1 MNAATTLH
9 WLTNLR
15 NLGSALGLERTQL
28 LLERLGNPQNFCPY
42 FHIAG
47 TNGKGSTSVM
57 IESIQRAHGRRTGL
71 YTSPHLIE
79 LGERIQINR
88 EPISES
94 RLIDLVEQLRSHYDF
109 LHQTHPEL
117 DATFF
122 ELMTAV
128 AWTEFRES
136 KVNLAIIETGLG
148 GRLDATNV
156 GRPTVCTITSIGMDH
171 QEYLGN
177 SIAEIAAEK
186 AGILKSGVPCVVGF
200 VPPEAEEVIRKRA
213 KEVDAPLYFVR
224 DRFKDELPL
233 TNLKGQ
239 HQRQNAGAALLACEL
254 AAAFPINNDTAQAAL
269 QNVEWPA
276 RWQEIKLQEGRT
288 LIIDG
293 SHNEE
298 GINST
303 SILLSELK
311 SPTVIL
317 GSISL
322 VRAEA
327 LIKTVAN
334 YAGEIILVSINHER
348 AITSEELKKL
358 VPKTFSGKIRLST
371 VKELFPETHQCL
383 ATGSTVVVIGSLY
396 LAGEVLAY
404 YHGKK
409 LNPHL
414 QDKLM
419 NRP

>member
-94 RLIDLVEQLRSHYDF
+94 HLIDLVEQLRAHYDF

-186 AGILKSGVPCVVGF
+186 AGILKSGIPCVVGF

-224 DRFKDELPL
+224 NRFKDELPL

-254 AAAFPINNDTAQAAL
+254 AAAFPINNDTVQAAL

-348 AITSEELKKL
+348 AITPEELKKL

-383 ATGSTVVVIGSLY
+383 VTGSAVVVIGSLY

-419 NRP
+419 KRP

>member
-9 WLTNLR
+9 WLTSLR

-28 LLERLGNPQNFCPY
+28 LLERLNNPQNSCPY

-57 IESIQRAHGRRTGL
+57 IEAIQRAHGRRTGL

-88 EPISES
+88 EPMTEN
-94 RLIDLVEQLRSHYDF
+94 RLIDLVEQLRTHYEF
-109 LHQTHPEL
+109 IHQTRPEL
-117 DATFF
+117 DTTFF

-128 AWTEFRES
+128 AWTEFRDA
-136 KVNLAIIETGLG
+136 KVDLAIIETGLG

-156 GRPTVCTITSIGMDH
+156 GRPVVCVITSIGLDH

-177 SIAEIAAEK
+177 TIAEIADEK

-200 VPPEAEEVIRKRA
+200 VPPEAEVVIRSRA
-213 KEVDAPLYFVR
+213 KEVGAPLYFVR
-224 DRFKDELPL
+224 DRFKNELPL
-233 TNLKGQ
+233 TNLKGL
-239 HQRQNAGAALLACEL
+239 HQRQNAGAALLACDL
-254 AAAFPINNDTAQAAL
+254 ATAFAIDNDTARVAL

-276 RWQEIKLQEGRT
+276 RWQEIKLPDGRT
-288 LIIDG
+288 LIVDG

-298 GINST
+298 GISLT
-303 SILLSELK
+303 SSLLRELK

-317 GSISL
+317 GSLSS

-327 LIKTVAN
+327 LIKTVAES
-334 YAGEIILVSINHER
+334 AGEIILVSIDHER
-348 AITSEELKKL
+348 ALSADDLKKL
-358 VPKTFSGKIRLST
+358 VPKSFLGRIKIALI
-371 VKELFPETHQCL
+371 KDLFPAPQQYSV
-383 ATGSTVVVIGSLY
+383 TGSTIVVIGSLY
-396 LAGEVLAY
+396 LAGEVLARY
-404 YHGKK
+404 YGKK

-419 NRP
+419 NRS

>member
-94 RLIDLVEQLRSHYDF
+94 RLIDLVEQLRAHYDF

-254 AAAFPINNDTAQAAL
+254 AAAFPINNDTVQAAL

-348 AITSEELKKL
+348 ALTPEELKKL

-383 ATGSTVVVIGSLY
+383 VTGSAVVVIGSLY

-419 NRP
+419 KRP

>member
-1 MNAATTLH
+1 MDAANTLH

-28 LLERLGNPQNFCPY
+28 LLDRLSNPQNSCPY

-57 IESIQRAHGRRTGL
+57 IESIQRAHSRRTGL

-79 LGERIQINR
+79 IGERIQINR
-88 EPISES
+88 QPISET
-94 RLIDLVEQLRSHYDF
+94 RLIVLVEQVRKHYD
-109 LHQTHPEL
+109 LLQQSHPEL
-117 DATFF
+117 SATFF

-136 KVNLAIIETGLG
+136 KVDLAIIETGLG

-156 GRPTVCTITSIGMDH
+156 GRPAVCIITSIGLDH

-177 SIAEIAAEK
+177 TIAEIATEK
-186 AGILKSGVPCVVGF
+186 AGILKSGIPCVVGF
-200 VPPEAEEVIRKRA
+200 VPPEAESVIKKRA
-213 KEVDAPLYFVR
+213 QEVGAPLYFVR

-233 TNLKGQ
+233 TNLKGL

-254 AAAFPINNDTAQAAL
+254 IHGFPINHETARAAL
-269 QNVEWPA
+269 QTIEWQA
-276 RWQEIKLQEGRT
+276 RWQEIKLNDNRT

-298 GINST
+298 GIGST
-303 SILLSELK
+303 QDLLRELK
-311 SPTVIL
+311 TPTVII
-317 GSISL
+317 GSLSL
-322 VRAEA
+322 IRAEA
-327 LIKTVAN
+327 LLKKVAE

-348 AITSEELKKL
+348 AIAPSDLKKL
-358 VPKTFSGKIRLST
+358 IPQTFLGS
-371 VKELFPETHQCL
+371 VKVASIEELFPAKHQCA
-383 ATGSTVVVIGSLY
+383 ATGSTVLVIGSLY
-396 LAGEVLAY
+396 LAGEVLAR

-409 LNPHL
+409 LNPHM
-414 QDKLM
+414 QDKLSH
-419 NRP
+419 RP

>member
-9 WLTNLR
+9 WLSNLR

-28 LLERLGNPQNFCPY
+28 LLERLDNPQNFCPY

-88 EPISES
+88 QPISEN
-94 RLIDLVEQLRSHYDF
+94 RLIDLVEQLRKHYDF
-109 LHQTHPEL
+109 IHQTRPEL

-122 ELMTAV
+122 ELMTAI
-128 AWTEFRES
+128 AWIEFRVS
-136 KVNLAIIETGLG
+136 KVDLAIIETGLG

-156 GRPTVCTITSIGMDH
+156 GRPTICIITSIGMDH

-200 VPPEAEEVIRKRA
+200 VPPEAEVVITKRA
-213 KEVDAPLYFVR
+213 KEVGAPLYFVR

-254 AAAFPINNDTAQAAL
+254 VNAFPINNETVRTAL

-276 RWQEIKLQEGRT
+276 RWQEIKLKDDRT
-288 LIIDG
+288 LIVDG

-303 SILLSELK
+303 SILLRELK

-317 GSISL
+317 GSLSL
-322 VRAEA
+322 TRAEA
-327 LIKTVAN
+327 LIKIVAE
-334 YAGEIILVSINHER
+334 YAGEIILVSIEHER
-348 AITSEELKKL
+348 AIAAEELKKL
-358 VPKTFSGKIRLST
+358 VPKTFSGKISLST
-371 VKELFPETHQCL
+371 VKELFPETNQC
-383 ATGSTVVVIGSLY
+383 AVKGGPVVVIGSLY
-396 LAGEVLAY
+396 LAGEVLARY
-404 YHGKK
+404 YGKK

-414 QDKLM
+414 QDKLT
-419 NRP
+419 NRS

>member
-15 NLGSALGLERTQL
+15 NLGSALGLERTQI

-88 EPISES
+88 EPITEN
-94 RLIDLVEQLRSHYDF
+94 RLIDLVEQLRIHYEF

-128 AWTEFRES
+128 AWTKFREA
-136 KVNLAIIETGLG
+136 KVDLAIIETGLG

-156 GRPTVCTITSIGMDH
+156 GRPTVCVITSIGMDH

-254 AAAFPINNDTAQAAL
+254 AGAFPINNDTAQAAL

-303 SILLSELK
+303 SVLLSELK

-371 VKELFPETHQCL
+371 VKELFPEPHQCL
-383 ATGSTVVVIGSLY
+383 VTASAVAVIGSLY

-414 QDKLM
+414 QDKLIK
-419 NRP
+419 RP

>member
-9 WLTNLR
+9 WLSNLR

-28 LLERLGNPQNFCPY
+28 LLERLDKPQNFCPY

-88 EPISES
+88 QPISEN
-94 RLIDLVEQLRSHYDF
+94 RLIDLVEQLRKHYDF
-109 LHQTHPEL
+109 IHQTRPEL

-122 ELMTAV
+122 ELMTAI
-128 AWTEFRES
+128 AWIEFRES
-136 KVNLAIIETGLG
+136 KVDLAIIETGLG

-156 GRPTVCTITSIGMDH
+156 GRPTICIITSIGMDH

-200 VPPEAEEVIRKRA
+200 VPPEAEVVITKRA
-213 KEVDAPLYFVR
+213 KEVGAPLYFVR

-254 AAAFPINNDTAQAAL
+254 VNAFPINNETVRTAL

-276 RWQEIKLQEGRT
+276 RWQEIKLKDDRT
-288 LIIDG
+288 LIVDG

-303 SILLSELK
+303 SILLHELK

-317 GSISL
+317 GSLSL
-322 VRAEA
+322 TRAEA
-327 LIKTVAN
+327 LIKIVAQ
-334 YAGEIILVSINHER
+334 YAGEIILVSVEHER
-348 AITSEELKKL
+348 AITAEELKKL
-358 VPKTFSGKIRLST
+358 VPKTFSGKISLST
-371 VKELFPETHQCL
+371 VKELFPETNQC
-383 ATGSTVVVIGSLY
+383 AVKGGPVVVIGSLY
-396 LAGEVLAY
+396 LAGEVLARY
-404 YHGKK
+404 YGKK

-414 QDKLM
+414 QDKLT
-419 NRP
+419 NRS

>member
-94 RLIDLVEQLRSHYDF
+94 HLIDLVEQLRAHYDF

-156 GRPTVCTITSIGMDH
+156 GRPAVCVITSIGMDH

-186 AGILKSGVPCVVGF
+186 AGILKSGIPCVVGF
-200 VPPEAEEVIRKRA
+200 VPPEAEVVIRKRA

-254 AAAFPINNDTAQAAL
+254 ANAFAISNDTARTSL

-276 RWQEIKLQEGRT
+276 RWQEIKLQEDRT

-303 SILLSELK
+303 SVLLSELK

-348 AITSEELKKL
+348 AITPEELKKL
-358 VPKTFSGKIRLST
+358 VPKTFLGKTRLAT

-383 ATGSTVVVIGSLY
+383 VTGSAVVVIGSLY

-404 YHGKK
+404 YKGKK

>member
-28 LLERLGNPQNFCPY
+28 LLERLDNPQNSCPY

-88 EPISES
+88 EAISEN
-94 RLIDLVEQLRSHYDF
+94 RLIDLVEQLRSHYEF
-109 LHQTHPEL
+109 IHQTHPEL

-128 AWTEFRES
+128 AWIEFRHS
-136 KVNLAIIETGLG
+136 KVDLAIMETGLG

-156 GRPTVCTITSIGMDH
+156 GRPAVCVITSIGMDH

-177 SIAEIAAEK
+177 SIAEIAFEK
-186 AGILKSGVPCVVGF
+186 AGILKSGIPCVVGF
-200 VPPEAEEVIRKRA
+200 VPPEAEVVIKNRA
-213 KEVDAPLYFVR
+213 KEVGAPLYFVR

-254 AAAFPINNDTAQAAL
+254 ANAFSINNDTARAAL
-269 QNVEWPA
+269 QNIEWLA
-276 RWQEIKLQEGRT
+276 RWQEIKLEDGRT
-288 LIIDG
+288 LIVDG

-298 GINST
+298 GIALT
-303 SILLSELK
+303 SALLADLK
-311 SPTVIL
+311 APTVIL
-317 GSISL
+317 GSLSL

-327 LIKTVAN
+327 LIKTVAES
-334 YAGEIILVSINHER
+334 AGEIILVSIDHER
-348 AITSEELKKL
+348 AIPADDLKKL
-358 VPKTFSGKIRLST
+358 IPKSFLGRTKIAS
-371 VKELFPETHQCL
+371 VKDLFPALDKCSAL
-383 ATGSTVVVIGSLY
+383 GSTVVVIGSLY
-396 LAGEVLAY
+396 LAGEVLACY
-404 YHGKK
+404 YGKK
-409 LNPHL
+409 LNAHL

>member
-94 RLIDLVEQLRSHYDF
+94 HLIDLVEQLRAHYDF

-136 KVNLAIIETGLG
+136 KVDLAIIETGLG

-156 GRPTVCTITSIGMDH
+156 GRPTVCVITSIGMDH

-177 SIAEIAAEK
+177 SLAEIAAEK

-233 TNLKGQ
+233 THLKGQ

-254 AAAFPINNDTAQAAL
+254 AGAFPINNDTARTAL

-303 SILLSELK
+303 SVLLSELK

-348 AITSEELKKL
+348 AITPEELKKL

-383 ATGSTVVVIGSLY
+383 VTGSAVVVIGSLY

-419 NRP
+419 KRP

>member
-9 WLTNLR
+9 WLSNLR

-28 LLERLGNPQNFCPY
+28 LLERLDNPQNFCPY

-88 EPISES
+88 QPISEN
-94 RLIDLVEQLRSHYDF
+94 RLIDLVEQLRKHYDF
-109 LHQTHPEL
+109 IHQTRPEL

-128 AWTEFRES
+128 AWIEFRVS
-136 KVNLAIIETGLG
+136 KVDLAIIETGLG

-156 GRPTVCTITSIGMDH
+156 GRPTICIITSIGMDH

-200 VPPEAEEVIRKRA
+200 VPPEAEVVITKRA
-213 KEVDAPLYFVR
+213 KEVGAPLYFVR

-254 AAAFPINNDTAQAAL
+254 VNAFPINNETVRTAL

-276 RWQEIKLQEGRT
+276 RWQEIKLKDDRT
-288 LIIDG
+288 LIVDG

-303 SILLSELK
+303 SILLRELK

-317 GSISL
+317 GSLSL
-322 VRAEA
+322 TRAEA
-327 LIKTVAN
+327 LIKIVAE
-334 YAGEIILVSINHER
+334 YAGEIILVSIEHER
-348 AITSEELKKL
+348 AIAAEELKKL
-358 VPKTFSGKIRLST
+358 VPKTFSGKISLST
-371 VKELFPETHQCL
+371 VKELFPETNQC
-383 ATGSTVVVIGSLY
+383 AVKGGPVVVIGSLY
-396 LAGEVLAY
+396 LAGEVLARY
-404 YHGKK
+404 YGKK

-414 QDKLM
+414 QDKLT
-419 NRP
+419 NRS

>member
-1 MNAATTLH
+1 
-9 WLTNLR
+9 
-15 NLGSALGLERTQL
+15 
-28 LLERLGNPQNFCPY
+28 
-42 FHIAG
+42 
-47 TNGKGSTSVM
+47 
-57 IESIQRAHGRRTGL
+57 
-71 YTSPHLIE
+71 
-79 LGERIQINR
+79 
-88 EPISES
+88 
-94 RLIDLVEQLRSHYDF
+94 
-109 LHQTHPEL
+109 
-117 DATFF
+117 
-122 ELMTAV
+122 
-128 AWTEFRES
+128 
-136 KVNLAIIETGLG
+136 
-148 GRLDATNV
+148 
-156 GRPTVCTITSIGMDH
+156 
-171 QEYLGN
+171 
-177 SIAEIAAEK
+177 
-186 AGILKSGVPCVVGF
+186 
-200 VPPEAEEVIRKRA
+200 
-213 KEVDAPLYFVR
+213 
-224 DRFKDELPL
+224 
-233 TNLKGQ
+233 
-239 HQRQNAGAALLACEL
+239 LACEL

-303 SILLSELK
+303 SVLLSELK

-348 AITSEELKKL
+348 AITPEELKKL

-371 VKELFPETHQCL
+371 VKELFPEPHQCL
-383 ATGSTVVVIGSLY
+383 VAGSAVVVIGSLY

-404 YHGKK
+404 YHGMK

>member
-94 RLIDLVEQLRSHYDF
+94 HLIDLVEQLRAHYDF

-128 AWTEFRES
+128 AWTEFRAS
-136 KVNLAIIETGLG
+136 KVDLAIIETGLG

-156 GRPTVCTITSIGMDH
+156 GRPTVCVITSIGMDH

-177 SIAEIAAEK
+177 SLAEIAAEK

-254 AAAFPINNDTAQAAL
+254 AGAFPINNDTARTAL

-303 SILLSELK
+303 SVLLSELK

-348 AITSEELKKL
+348 AITPEELKKL

-371 VKELFPETHQCL
+371 VKELFPEPHQCL
-383 ATGSTVVVIGSLY
+383 VTGSAVVVIGSLY

-419 NRP
+419 KRP

>member
-94 RLIDLVEQLRSHYDF
+94 RLIDLVEQLRAHYDF

-224 DRFKDELPL
+224 NRFKDELPL

-254 AAAFPINNDTAQAAL
+254 AAAFPINNDTVQAAL

-348 AITSEELKKL
+348 AITPEELKKL

-383 ATGSTVVVIGSLY
+383 VTGSAVVVIGSLY

>member
-28 LLERLGNPQNFCPY
+28 LLERLNNPQNFCPY
-42 FHIAG
+42 FHVAG

-57 IESIQRAHGRRTGL
+57 IESIQRAHGRCTGL

-88 EPISES
+88 QPISEN
-94 RLIDLVEQLRSHYDF
+94 RLINLVEQLRAHYDF
-109 LHQTHPEL
+109 LHQTRPEL
-117 DATFF
+117 AATFF

-128 AWTEFRES
+128 AWTEFRDA
-136 KVNLAIIETGLG
+136 KVDLAIIETGLG

-156 GRPTVCTITSIGMDH
+156 GRPAICVITSIGMDH

-177 SIAEIAAEK
+177 TIAEIAAEK
-186 AGILKSGVPCVVGF
+186 AGILKSGVPCVVGY
-200 VPPEAEEVIRKRA
+200 VPPEAEVVIRSRA
-213 KEVDAPLYFVR
+213 KEVGAPLYFVR
-224 DRFKDELPL
+224 DRFKNELPL
-233 TNLKGQ
+233 TNLKGL

-254 AAAFPINNDTAQAAL
+254 ANAFPINNDTARVAL

-276 RWQEIKLQEGRT
+276 RWQEIKLPDGKI
-288 LIIDG
+288 LIVDG

-298 GINST
+298 GISLT
-303 SILLSELK
+303 SSLLRELK

-317 GSISL
+317 GSLSS

-327 LIKTVAN
+327 LIKTVAES
-334 YAGEIILVSINHER
+334 AGEIILVSIDHER
-348 AITSEELKKL
+348 ALSADDLKKL
-358 VPKTFSGKIRLST
+358 VPKSFLGRIKIAQ
-371 VKELFPETHQCL
+371 VKDLFRTPQQCSV
-383 ATGSTVVVIGSLY
+383 TGSTIVVIGSLY
-396 LAGEVLAY
+396 LAGEVLARY
-404 YHGKK
+404 YGKK

-419 NRP
+419 NRS

>member
-94 RLIDLVEQLRSHYDF
+94 RLIDLVEQLRAHYDF

-254 AAAFPINNDTAQAAL
+254 AAAFPINNDTVQAAL

-348 AITSEELKKL
+348 ALTPEELKKL

-383 ATGSTVVVIGSLY
+383 VTGSAVVVIGSLY

>member
-1 MNAATTLH
+1 M
-9 WLTNLR
+9 
-15 NLGSALGLERTQL
+15 
-28 LLERLGNPQNFCPY
+28 
-42 FHIAG
+42 
-47 TNGKGSTSVM
+47 
-57 IESIQRAHGRRTGL
+57 
-71 YTSPHLIE
+71 
-79 LGERIQINR
+79 
-88 EPISES
+88 
-94 RLIDLVEQLRSHYDF
+94 
-109 LHQTHPEL
+109 
-117 DATFF
+117 
-122 ELMTAV
+122 
-128 AWTEFRES
+128 
-136 KVNLAIIETGLG
+136 
-148 GRLDATNV
+148 
-156 GRPTVCTITSIGMDH
+156 
-171 QEYLGN
+171 
-177 SIAEIAAEK
+177 
-186 AGILKSGVPCVVGF
+186 
-200 VPPEAEEVIRKRA
+200 
-213 KEVDAPLYFVR
+213 
-224 DRFKDELPL
+224 
-233 TNLKGQ
+233 
-239 HQRQNAGAALLACEL
+239 ACEL
-254 AAAFPINNDTAQAAL
+254 AGAFPINNDTARTAL

-303 SILLSELK
+303 SVLLSELK

-348 AITSEELKKL
+348 AITPEELKKL

-371 VKELFPETHQCL
+371 VKELFPEPHQCL
-383 ATGSTVVVIGSLY
+383 VTGSAVVVIGSLY

>member
-94 RLIDLVEQLRSHYDF
+94 RLIDLVEQLRAHYDF

-224 DRFKDELPL
+224 NRFKDELPL

-254 AAAFPINNDTAQAAL
+254 AGAFPINNDTVQAAL

-348 AITSEELKKL
+348 AITPEELKKL

-383 ATGSTVVVIGSLY
+383 VTGSAVVVIGSLY

>member
-9 WLTNLR
+9 WLSNLR
-15 NLGSALGLERTQL
+15 NLGSALGLERMQL
-28 LLERLGNPQNFCPY
+28 LLERLDNPQNFCPY

-88 EPISES
+88 QPISEN
-94 RLIDLVEQLRSHYDF
+94 RLIDLVEQLRKHYDF
-109 LHQTHPEL
+109 IHQTRPEL
-117 DATFF
+117 DVTFF

-128 AWTEFRES
+128 AWTEFREA

-156 GRPTVCTITSIGMDH
+156 GRPTICIITSIGMDH

-186 AGILKSGVPCVVGF
+186 AGILKSGIPCVVGF
-200 VPPEAEEVIRKRA
+200 VPPEAEVVIKKRA
-213 KEVDAPLYFVR
+213 KEVGAPLYFVR
-224 DRFKDELPL
+224 DRFKNELPL

-254 AAAFPINNDTAQAAL
+254 VNAFPVNNETARAAL
-269 QNVEWPA
+269 QNIEWPA
-276 RWQEIKLQEGRT
+276 RWQEIKLKDDRT
-288 LIIDG
+288 LIVDG

-303 SILLSELK
+303 SILLRELK

-317 GSISL
+317 GSLSL
-322 VRAEA
+322 TRADA
-327 LIKTVAN
+327 LIKIVAE
-334 YAGEIILVSINHER
+334 YAGEIILVSIEHER
-348 AITSEELKKL
+348 AIAAEELKKL
-358 VPKTFSGKIRLST
+358 VPKTFPGKISLST
-371 VKELFPETHQCL
+371 VKELFPETNQCVVK
-383 ATGSTVVVIGSLY
+383 GGTVVVIGSLY
-396 LAGEVLAY
+396 LAGEVLARY
-404 YHGKK
+404 YGKK

-414 QDKLM
+414 QDKLT
-419 NRP
+419 NRS

>member
-28 LLERLGNPQNFCPY
+28 LLERLNNPQNFCPY

-57 IESIQRAHGRRTGL
+57 IESIQRAHGRCTGL

-88 EPISES
+88 QPISEN
-94 RLIDLVEQLRSHYDF
+94 RLVDLVEQLRVHYDF
-109 LHQTHPEL
+109 LHLTRPEL

-122 ELMTAV
+122 ELMTAI
-128 AWTEFRES
+128 AWIEFRES
-136 KVNLAIIETGLG
+136 KVDLAIIETGLG

-156 GRPTVCTITSIGMDH
+156 GRPAVCVITSIGMDH

-186 AGILKSGVPCVVGF
+186 AGILKSGIPCVVGF
-200 VPPEAEEVIRKRA
+200 VPPEAEVVIKKRA

-254 AAAFPINNDTAQAAL
+254 ANGFPVNNDNARTAL
-269 QNVEWPA
+269 QNIEWPA
-276 RWQEIKLQEGRT
+276 RWQEIKLQDNRT
-288 LIIDG
+288 LIVDG

-303 SILLSELK
+303 STLLRELK

-317 GSISL
+317 GSLSL
-322 VRAEA
+322 TRAEA
-327 LIKTVAN
+327 LIKIVAQ
-334 YAGEIILVSINHER
+334 YAGEIILVSIDHER
-348 AITSEELKKL
+348 AIAVEELKKL
-358 VPKTFSGKIRLST
+358 VPKTFSGKISLST
-371 VKELFPETHQCL
+371 VKELFPTSNQCL

-396 LAGEVLAY
+396 LAGEVLAL

-409 LNPHL
+409 LNPHM
-414 QDKLM
+414 QDRLI

>member
-94 RLIDLVEQLRSHYDF
+94 HLIDLVEQLRAHYDF

-128 AWTEFRES
+128 AWTEFRAS
-136 KVNLAIIETGLG
+136 KVDLAIIETGLG

-156 GRPTVCTITSIGMDH
+156 GRPTVCVITSIGMDH

-177 SIAEIAAEK
+177 SLAEIAAEK

-213 KEVDAPLYFVR
+213 KEVDTPLYFVR

-348 AITSEELKKL
+348 AITPEELKKL

-383 ATGSTVVVIGSLY
+383 VAGSAVVVIGSLY

-404 YHGKK
+404 YHGMK

-419 NRP
+419 KRP

>member
-1 MNAATTLH
+1 
-9 WLTNLR
+9 
-15 NLGSALGLERTQL
+15 
-28 LLERLGNPQNFCPY
+28 
-42 FHIAG
+42 
-47 TNGKGSTSVM
+47 M

-88 EPISES
+88 QPISEN
-94 RLIDLVEQLRSHYDF
+94 RLIDLVEQLRKHYDF
-109 LHQTHPEL
+109 IHQTRPEL

-156 GRPTVCTITSIGMDH
+156 GRPTICIITSIGMDH

-186 AGILKSGVPCVVGF
+186 AGILKSGIPCVVGF
-200 VPPEAEEVIRKRA
+200 VPPEAEVVIKKRA
-213 KEVDAPLYFVR
+213 KEVGAPLYFVR
-224 DRFKDELPL
+224 DRFKNELPL

-254 AAAFPINNDTAQAAL
+254 VNAFPVNNETARTAL

-276 RWQEIKLQEGRT
+276 RWQEIKLKDDRT
-288 LIIDG
+288 LIVDG

-303 SILLSELK
+303 SILLRELK

-317 GSISL
+317 GSLSL
-322 VRAEA
+322 TRAEA
-327 LIKTVAN
+327 LIKIVAE
-334 YAGEIILVSINHER
+334 YAGEIILVSIEHER
-348 AITSEELKKL
+348 AIAAEELKKL
-358 VPKTFSGKIRLST
+358 VPKTFLGKISLST
-371 VKELFPETHQCL
+371 VKELFPETNQCVVK
-383 ATGSTVVVIGSLY
+383 GGTVVVIGSLY
-396 LAGEVLAY
+396 LAGEVLARY
-404 YHGKK
+404 YGKK

-414 QDKLM
+414 QDKLT
-419 NRP
+419 NRS

>member
-28 LLERLGNPQNFCPY
+28 LLERLGNPQNSCPY

-79 LGERIQINR
+79 LGERIQIDR
-88 EPISES
+88 QPISES
-94 RLIDLVEQLRSHYDF
+94 RLIDLAEQLRVHYEF
-109 LHQTHPEL
+109 LQQTHPQSNT
-117 DATFF
+117 TFF
-122 ELMTAV
+122 EFMTAM
-128 AWTEFRES
+128 AWTEFREK
-136 KVNLAIIETGLG
+136 KVDLAVIETGLG

-156 GRPTVCTITSIGMDH
+156 GRPMVCIITSIGLDH

-186 AGILKSGVPCVVGF
+186 AGILKSGIPCVVGF
-200 VPPEAEEVIRKRA
+200 VPPEAEVVIRNRA
-213 KEVDAPLYFVR
+213 TQVGAPFYFVR

-239 HQRQNAGAALLACEL
+239 HQRQNAGAALLACEI
-254 AAAFPINNDTAQAAL
+254 ANQFPIKNETAQLAL
-269 QNVEWPA
+269 QHIEWPA
-276 RWQEIKLQEGRT
+276 RWQEIKLNADRT

-298 GINST
+298 GIT
-303 SILLSELK
+303 SSAALLSELK
-311 SPTVIL
+311 SPTIIL
-317 GSISL
+317 GSLSL
-322 VRAEA
+322 IRAES
-327 LIKTVAN
+327 LIKTVAK
-334 YAGEIILVSINHER
+334 YAEEIILVSIDHER
-348 AITSEELKKL
+348 AIAPEDLRKL
-358 VPKTFSGKIRLST
+358 IPQTFSGRIKIAS
-371 VKELFPETHQCL
+371 VKELFPRAGQCL
-383 ATGSTVVVIGSLY
+383 APGRTLVVIGSLY

-404 YHGKK
+404 CHGKK
-409 LNPHL
+409 LNPHF
-414 QDKLM
+414 QDKLI